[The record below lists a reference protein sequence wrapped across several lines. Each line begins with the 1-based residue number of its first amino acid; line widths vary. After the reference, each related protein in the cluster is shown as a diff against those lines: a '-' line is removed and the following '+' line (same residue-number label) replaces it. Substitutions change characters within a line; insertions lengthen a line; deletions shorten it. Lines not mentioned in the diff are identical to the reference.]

1 MQNLLGALNGAIDW
15 TVEHIGSGDPTITA
29 LVLLAAIA
37 AAHAGNHLTGFII
50 DKWSKRKV

>member
-50 DKWSKRKV
+50 DEWSKRKV